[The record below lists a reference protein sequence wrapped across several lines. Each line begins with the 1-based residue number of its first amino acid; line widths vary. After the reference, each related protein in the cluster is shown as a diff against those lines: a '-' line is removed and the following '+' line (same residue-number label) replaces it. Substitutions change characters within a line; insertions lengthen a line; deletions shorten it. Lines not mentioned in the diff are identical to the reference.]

1 MSENQ
6 GTDQGNRRYGIVDQK
21 DSQTPRQIPE
31 GRGTGEQVD
40 SDMYLVEFKGA
51 RKEYFANPLCLSI
64 KSNEYVIV
72 QAERGE
78 DMGKVTKMVPAG
90 MLNLEKKPRRILRLA
105 SREDTERLAANREK
119 EKECLRECARM
130 ASDRNLQM
138 KLLDAE
144 LQFDN
149 NKITF
154 FFTAEKR
161 VDFRELVKELAS
173 TYRTRIELRQ
183 IGVRDEARR
192 IGGFGV
198 CGLPLCCAS
207 FIREFEPI
215 STQLAREQN
224 LSLNPAKISGNC
236 GRLLCCLR
244 YEKEVYEKTLPL
256 YPKPGDKIITD
267 KGEGTVEKVNIF
279 KEYMVV
285 KYEGGDEEKI
295 TLTQLK
301 KRKREQAK
309 RSAKPGTDRK
319 PAS

>member
-1 MSENQ
+1 VAE
-6 GTDQGNRRYGIVDQK
+6 I
-21 DSQTPRQIPE
+21 
-31 GRGTGEQVD
+31 
-40 SDMYLVEFKGA
+40 YLVEFKGS
-51 RKEYFANPLCLSI
+51 RKEYFSNPDCLSI
-64 KSNEYVIV
+64 RPNDYVMV

-78 DMGKVTKMVPAG
+78 DMGKVTKKIPGEMVK
-90 MLNLEKKPRRILRLA
+90 LEKKPQKILRLA
-105 SREDTERLAANREK
+105 TQEDLEKFAANQKK
-119 EKECLRECARM
+119 EKECLKECERM
-130 ASDRNLQM
+130 ISERNLQM
-138 KLLDAE
+138 KLVDSE

-173 TYRTRIELRQ
+173 TYKTRIELRQ

-215 STQLAREQN
+215 STQIAREQN

-244 YEKEVYEKTLPL
+244 YEKELYEKSLPL
-256 YPKPGDKIITD
+256 YPKVGERVQTE
-267 KGEGTVEKVNIF
+267 KGEGVVEKINIF
-279 KEYMVV
+279 KEYIVV
-285 KYEGGDEEKI
+285 KHEAGEEEKI
-295 TLTQLK
+295 TLSQLRK
-301 KRKREQAK
+301 KERKKARHLSKVTNQGD
-309 RSAKPGTDRK
+309 SN
-319 PAS
+319 S

>member
-1 MSENQ
+1 MVE
-6 GTDQGNRRYGIVDQK
+6 I
-21 DSQTPRQIPE
+21 
-31 GRGTGEQVD
+31 
-40 SDMYLVEFKGA
+40 YLVEFKGS
-51 RKEYFANPLCLSI
+51 RKEYFVNPDCLSI
-64 KSNEYVIV
+64 RPNDYVIV
-72 QAERGE
+72 QLERGE
-78 DMGKVTKMVPAG
+78 DMGKVTKKVPVE
-90 MLNLEKKPRRILRLA
+90 MTKLEKKPQKVLRLA
-105 SREDTERLAANREK
+105 TQEDSNKFAANRKK
-119 EKECLRECARM
+119 EKECLKECERM
-130 ASDRNLQM
+130 VAERNLQM
-138 KLLDAE
+138 KLVDAE

-173 TYRTRIELRQ
+173 TYKTRIELRQ

-244 YEKEVYEKTLPL
+244 YERELYQKSLPL
-256 YPKPGDKIITD
+256 YPKLGEKFQTE
-267 KGEGTVEKVNIF
+267 KGEGVVEKINIF
-279 KEYMVV
+279 KEYIVV
-285 KYEGGDEEKI
+285 KHETGEEEKI
-295 TLTQLK
+295 TLTQLRK
-301 KRKREQAK
+301 KEREKTKKLPKVASQG
-309 RSAKPGTDRK
+309 KPN
-319 PAS
+319 S

>member
-1 MSENQ
+1 MAE
-6 GTDQGNRRYGIVDQK
+6 I
-21 DSQTPRQIPE
+21 
-31 GRGTGEQVD
+31 
-40 SDMYLVEFKGA
+40 YLVEFKGS
-51 RKEYFANPLCLSI
+51 RKEYFSNPDCLSI
-64 KSNEYVIV
+64 RPNGFVIV

-78 DMGKVTKMVPAG
+78 DMGKVTKKIPGEMVK
-90 MLNLEKKPRRILRLA
+90 LEKKPQKILRLA
-105 SREDTERLAANREK
+105 TQEDLEKFAANREK
-119 EKECLRECARM
+119 EKECLKECERM
-130 ASDRNLQM
+130 ISERNLQM
-138 KLLDAE
+138 KLVDAE

-173 TYRTRIELRQ
+173 TYKTRIELRQ

-215 STQLAREQN
+215 STQIAREQN

-244 YEKEVYEKTLPL
+244 YEKELYEKSLPL
-256 YPKPGDKIITD
+256 YPKVGERFQTE
-267 KGEGTVEKVNIF
+267 KGEGVVEKINIF
-279 KEYMVV
+279 KEYIVV
-285 KYEGGDEEKI
+285 KHETGEEEKI
-295 TLTQLK
+295 TLTQLRKK
-301 KRKREQAK
+301 KREKLRRLSK
-309 RSAKPGTDRK
+309 
-319 PAS
+319 

>member
-1 MSENQ
+1 MS
-6 GTDQGNRRYGIVDQK
+6 DI
-21 DSQTPRQIPE
+21 
-31 GRGTGEQVD
+31 
-40 SDMYLVEFKGA
+40 YLVEFKGS
-51 RKEYFANPLCLSI
+51 RKEYFANPDCLSI
-64 KSNEYVIV
+64 KPNEYIIV

-78 DMGKVTKMVPAG
+78 DMGRVTKRVPAE
-90 MLNLEKKPRRILRLA
+90 MVNLEKKPRKILRTA
-105 SREDTERLAANREK
+105 TQEDLDRLAANREK
-119 EKECLRECARM
+119 ERECLKECARM
-130 ASDRNLQM
+130 AADRNLQM

-198 CGLPLCCAS
+198 CGLALCCAS

-244 YEKEVYEKTLPL
+244 YEKDVYEKSLPQ
-256 YPKPGDKIITD
+256 YPRIGEKVQTG
-267 KGEGTVEKVNIF
+267 KGEGVVEKVNIF
-279 KEYMVV
+279 KEYIVLR
-285 KYEGGDEEKI
+285 YEGGDEEKI
-295 TLTQLK
+295 TLTQLRK
-301 KRKREQAK
+301 KKREQAK
-309 RSAKPGTDRK
+309 RLSQVAKDND
-319 PAS
+319 SSS